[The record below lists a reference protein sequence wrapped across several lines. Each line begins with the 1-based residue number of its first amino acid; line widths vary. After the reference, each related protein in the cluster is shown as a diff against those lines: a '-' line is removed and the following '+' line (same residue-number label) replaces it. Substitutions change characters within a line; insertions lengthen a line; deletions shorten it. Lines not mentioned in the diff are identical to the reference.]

1 MLKSPEKHSPI
12 KVAVIMLSAI
22 IFSFLMVL
30 ILPYLFIVFLHH
42 WERHE
47 RDVLSRAAH
56 SPTDAVL
63 CDGGETEHP
72 FFEEW
77 QRLEEMRR
85 MQVDSTPLVDAIRR
99 DAFVSEI
106 EQMLEK
112 RKGRV

>member
-1 MLKSPEKHSPI
+1 MNKQLPLLI
-12 KVAVIMLSAI
+12 AAAVLSGLLT
-22 IFSFLMVL
+22 FFL
-30 ILPYLFIVFLHH
+30 LPYIFVVFLHR
-42 WERHE
+42 WEAHE
-47 RDVLSRAAH
+47 RDVLSRAANPH

-63 CDGGETEHP
+63 CDGGEEHP